1 MISGDLAVG
10 GTYREH
16 AVQGVCGDARGALF
30 SWRRFFFCFSRFLV
44 VEERVVLVKRRARWR
59 LFA

>member
-30 SWRRFFFCFSRFLV
+30 SWRLFFYFSCFLV